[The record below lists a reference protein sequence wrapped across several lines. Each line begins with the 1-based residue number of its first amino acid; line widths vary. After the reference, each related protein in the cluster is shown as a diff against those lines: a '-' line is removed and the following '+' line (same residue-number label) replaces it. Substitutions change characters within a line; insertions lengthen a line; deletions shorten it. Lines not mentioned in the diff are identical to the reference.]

1 MNTALSPFEDR
12 AHREQVIALWQTV
25 FGDESAHNAPALVI
39 DKKLAAHDGL
49 FFVALLDGRVIGTVM
64 AGYDGH
70 RGWLYSVAVHP
81 DHRQQGIG
89 SQLVA
94 RAERALAER
103 GCLKINLQI
112 LADNAAV
119 AAFYASLGYAV
130 EPRVS
135 MGKRVADNLPAHAP

>member
-1 MNTALSPFEDR
+1 MSTTITLYDHP
-12 AHREQVIALWQTV
+12 AHRDPVIALWQTV
-25 FGDESAHNAPALVI
+25 FGDAAAHNAPALVI
-39 DKKLAAHDGL
+39 DTKLAAQDGL
-49 FFVALLDGRVIGTVM
+49 FFVALLHNRVVGTVM

-94 RAERALAER
+94 RAERALTGR

-112 LADNAAV
+112 LEDNAAV

-135 MGKRVADNLPAHAP
+135 MGKRLAENIPAHVP

>member
-1 MNTALSPFEDR
+1 MCPTISLYDDD
-12 AHREQVIALWQTV
+12 AHRQPVIALWETV
-25 FGDESAHNAPALVI
+25 FGYASAHNAPARVI
-39 DKKLAAHDGL
+39 DTKLAVHDGL
-49 FFVALLDGRVIGTVM
+49 FFVALLDGHVVGTVM

-81 DHRQQGIG
+81 EHRQRGIG

-94 RAERALAER
+94 RAEHALTER

-112 LADNAAV
+112 LQDNASV

-135 MGKRVADNLPAHAP
+135 MGKRIPQNPPAQDD